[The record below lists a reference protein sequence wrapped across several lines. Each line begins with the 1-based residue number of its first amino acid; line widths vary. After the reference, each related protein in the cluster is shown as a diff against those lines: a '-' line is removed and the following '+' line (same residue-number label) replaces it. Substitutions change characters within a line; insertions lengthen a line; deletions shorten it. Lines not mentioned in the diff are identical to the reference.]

1 MKIQLK
7 PEKDEVRVT
16 IKQVLSWGPCENYTR
31 ERIEEL
37 FTGRKTVA
45 VQDILSMDIPAR
57 DRLWAVLREELVPAT
72 ILHEFMCWCAE
83 QALVRER
90 EAGREPDP
98 RSWAAIEAKRAWLRG
113 EIDGKVLAAARDAA
127 WAAAARDAAW
137 AAWEAAAEWV
147 VVAWE
152 VVEVWVATEEKI
164 AILRYLLRSSGP
176 GST

>member
-7 PEKDEVRVT
+7 PEKDEVRGT

-113 EIDGKVLAAARDAA
+113 EIDGKVLAAA
-127 WAAAARDAAW
+127 
-137 AAWEAAAEWV
+137 WEAAAEWV